1 YEVSGEEHLYS
12 DFPEIDL
19 SQLDAGDLDSA
30 GCFSEL
36 QWGGEHSETDS
47 SQYSTDDSELFQII
61 DSENEA
67 LLAALTET
75 LDDIQG
81 DDMGLAAF
89 PTMEEGDTLNPATTS
104 PAPSPKPTAPVTGGP
119 PPAPECD
126 ELSLLKKLLLSPSPP
141 SCEVEGPRDRRA
153 SVPQAQSRSCTELHR
168 HLTSSTSCSQTK
180 PPQAPEECP
189 GSGHHP
195 SLGDCTHHED
205 DSDSSEDSLSS
216 GDSVAALS
224 SLEDG
229 PGSQFSCEGELHS
242 VLELIRYMHTYCL
255 PPRKLP
261 TREPTDT
268 KPQPCSSPFKR
279 AKPDCAPVPG
289 SAQSRPGCA
298 WQAPGSCKKP
308 EASFSILKE
317 LLARDLLCD
326 VSKPYRLGKPVYAAL
341 ARPPGSCSPVPP
353 DGEDASGTCTSRVKT
368 AAGEKGELQQ
378 SPEVEVPRELGGPE
392 DDAGKQEG
400 TLGTGKVVRKQDSA
414 AHAVRRSKRLNPE
427 LGHWLSFLE
436 PPTEAQCPV
445 LEGFSAEE
453 PAAEVEVGGTAPSA
467 EPQPLCLGSLGD
479 GEVGTESRR
488 CALLEQTGSSL
499 WVHPVSGLWGSAAV
513 VPQKPSKLQ
522 VQEWLSPGSVSC
534 PCQVGKALSG
544 HCRDTAPLITC
555 FSPAFQ
561 KHPGVSRC
569 PWHKR
574 ALQPA
579 QGAVF
584 AEHSELH
591 CWALGSHR
599 ELGECHARGREFC
612 VCALE
617 LLTPLPFD
625 PAFGKR
631 NFEPMLTVELCGTA
645 GRTGFEF
652 FRFAKYTLGGASFT
666 LNSAWKVQFQPTQ
679 PRGHLHPLH
688 TADTG
693 HSLCIAT
700 SEHHEQLWGRI
711 LGWEE
716 VFRGPCMSQEGME
729 SPLVPAGIR
738 ASFLLPQVPLGEAV
752 GATGAALGWGL
763 TPPTTPPYKPA
774 EEDLYKPDIPQE
786 PGKEDGIA
794 PSPGG
799 TGDVAA
805 SRKAPRKHPERTELF
820 AHLSRAGGRALPE
833 QQGLLKRPFSRSF
846 GDHDYCQVLKP
857 EPALQRKVLKSWEPP
872 SQVETEHKR
881 RVPAAHYQGLELGK
895 DTGTEMLWKDGVKQ
909 LRDQEIRASL
919 TKHFGFLDSAL
930 DDEDMVFCKTPEYD
944 TVFEDS
950 GSESGSPGEED
961 EEEEE
966 EEEEEHGNTKLCLRR
981 NPLSRSSLHFCSRSR
996 SSSGSSCCRS
1006 RSPASRRTF
1015 RCENGEQCQ
1024 GGSGHRGQ
1032 LKKRREKAIGEGRV
1046 VYIRNL
1052 SSSMSSSELKKR
1064 FEVFG
1069 EIVECQVLSRTN
1081 RGEKYGFITYRYSE
1095 HAALSLKNGPS
1106 LRKRNEPSFQLS
1118 SGGLGRFFWTRY
1130 ADLDCSTDESSPAP
1144 VKSKYET
1151 MDFDSLL
1158 QEAQLSLHR

>member
-1 YEVSGEEHLYS
+1 SGEEHLYS

-36 QWGGEHSETDS
+36 HWGGEHSETDS
-47 SQYSTDDSELFQII
+47 SHLTPPFLLCCSFQII

-89 PTMEEGDTLNPATTS
+89 RTMEEGDTLSPATTS

-119 PPAPECD
+119 PAPEGD

-141 SCEVEGPRDRRA
+141 SCEAQRDGSARRPGTPKSRPPRPCTKVEGPRDRRA

-168 HLTSSTSCSQTK
+168 HLTSSASCSQTK
-180 PPQAPEECP
+180 APQAPEECP

-195 SLGDCTHHED
+195 SPGDCAHHED

-216 GDSVAALS
+216 GDSAAALS
-224 SLEDG
+224 SAEDG
-229 PGSQFSCEGELHS
+229 PGPQFPCEGELHS

-261 TREPTDT
+261 ARDPAEGR
-268 KPQPCSSPFKR
+268 PQPCGSPYKR
-279 AKPDCAPVPG
+279 AKPDCAPG
-289 SAQSRPGCA
+289 QGRPGCA
-298 WQAPGSCKKP
+298 WQAAGSCKKP
-308 EASFSILKE
+308 GASFSILKE

-353 DGEDASGTCTSRVKT
+353 DGDDASGTCASR
-368 AAGEKGELQQ
+368 ARAERGEPRQ
-378 SPEVEVPRELGGPE
+378 SPEAEAPREPGALE
-392 DDAGKQEG
+392 DDAGRQEG
-400 TLGTGKVVRKQDSA
+400 KVPRRQDSA
-414 AHAVRRSKRLNPE
+414 VHAVRRSKRLNPE

-436 PPTEAQCPV
+436 EPHAEPSVPLGCREAAPCPL

-479 GEVGTESRR
+479 GEVAAESRR
-488 CALLEQTGSSL
+488 CALLEQ
-499 WVHPVSGLWGSAAV
+499 SGEGPGRCHSA
-513 VPQKPSKLQ
+513 
-522 VQEWLSPGSVSC
+522 
-534 PCQVGKALSG
+534 
-544 HCRDTAPLITC
+544 
-555 FSPAFQ
+555 
-561 KHPGVSRC
+561 RC
-569 PWHKR
+569 AR
-574 ALQPA
+574 AA
-579 QGAVF
+579 
-584 AEHSELH
+584 
-591 CWALGSHR
+591 
-599 ELGECHARGREFC
+599 
-612 VCALE
+612 
-617 LLTPLPFD
+617 
-625 PAFGKR
+625 
-631 NFEPMLTVELCGTA
+631 
-645 GRTGFEF
+645 
-652 FRFAKYTLGGASFT
+652 
-666 LNSAWKVQFQPTQ
+666 
-679 PRGHLHPLH
+679 
-688 TADTG
+688 
-693 HSLCIAT
+693 
-700 SEHHEQLWGRI
+700 
-711 LGWEE
+711 
-716 VFRGPCMSQEGME
+716 
-729 SPLVPAGIR
+729 R
-738 ASFLLPQVPLGEAV
+738 ASSALWASDAGWVLSWQGSCEQPPVLPGCGAV
-752 GATGAALGWGL
+752 GAAQDWGGAGQAGGGRADSCPLFGAPGL

-786 PGKEDGIA
+786 AGKEEGMA
-794 PSPGG
+794 PSPGDG
-799 TGDVAA
+799 AA

-820 AHLSRAGGRALPE
+820 AHLSRARPLPE

-950 GSESGSPGEED
+950 CSESGSPVEED

-966 EEEEEHGNTKLCLRR
+966 EEEEEHGDTKLCLRR
-981 NPLSRSSLHFCSRSR
+981 SALARSSLHYCSRSR

-1024 GGSGHRGQ
+1024 GGSGQRGQ

-1069 EIVECQVLSRTN
+1069 EIVECQVLTRTN

-1130 ADLDCSTDESSPAP
+1130 ADLDCGTDESSPAP

-1158 QEAQLSLHR
+1158 QEAQLSLH

>member
-1 YEVSGEEHLYS
+1 MAEPGPDCSSLLDEDLSSFVFSYLADSQYEVSGEEHLYS

-19 SQLDAGDLDSA
+19 SQLDASDFDSA
-30 GCFSEL
+30 SCFSEL
-36 QWGGEHSETDS
+36 QWCREHSETDS

-89 PTMEEGDTLNPATTS
+89 RTLEEGDTLNHAYTS

-119 PPAPECD
+119 SPAPEFD
-126 ELSLLKKLLLSPSPP
+126 ELSLLKKLLLSPSHVPP
-141 SCEVEGPRDRRA
+141 SCEAQRDGTARRPGTPKSRPARPCTKVEGPRDRRA

-168 HLTSSTSCSQTK
+168 HLTSTTPCSQTK
-180 PPQAPEECP
+180 APQAPEECSS
-189 GSGHHP
+189 GGHHP
-195 SLGDCTHHED
+195 SPGDCAHHED

-216 GDSVAALS
+216 GDSVTPLS
-224 SLEDG
+224 SAEDG
-229 PGSQFSCEGELHS
+229 SGSQLSCEGEMHS
-242 VLELIRYMHTYCL
+242 VVELIRYMHTYCL

-261 TREPTDT
+261 TRDPADT

-279 AKPDCAPVPG
+279 AKPDCPAQPGPPG

-298 WQAPGSCKKP
+298 WQAAGGCKKP
-308 EASFSILKE
+308 GASFSILKE

-353 DGEDASGTCTSRVKT
+353 ARDGEDASGTCTSRVKT
-368 AAGEKGELQQ
+368 APEKGEPRQ
-378 SPEVEVPRELGGPE
+378 SPGAEAEALQELSGHE
-392 DDAGKQEG
+392 DNGGKQEG
-400 TLGTGKVVRKQDSA
+400 TSGTAVGKVARKQDNTVY
-414 AHAVRRSKRLNPE
+414 AVRRSKRLNPE
-427 LGHWLSFLE
+427 LGHWLSFLDE
-436 PPTEAQCPV
+436 PPPEPSVPLACREAAPCPV

-467 EPQPLCLGSLGD
+467 EPQTLSLGSPVD
-479 GEVGTESRR
+479 GEVGNGVESRR
-488 CALLEQTGSSL
+488 CALLEQTETPRCLTLSL
-499 WVHPVSGLWGSAAV
+499 
-513 VPQKPSKLQ
+513 
-522 VQEWLSPGSVSC
+522 
-534 PCQVGKALSG
+534 
-544 HCRDTAPLITC
+544 
-555 FSPAFQ
+555 
-561 KHPGVSRC
+561 
-569 PWHKR
+569 
-574 ALQPA
+574 A
-579 QGAVF
+579 Q
-584 AEHSELH
+584 
-591 CWALGSHR
+591 
-599 ELGECHARGREFC
+599 
-612 VCALE
+612 
-617 LLTPLPFD
+617 TD

-631 NFEPMLTVELCGTA
+631 NFESMLTVELCGTA
-645 GRTGFEF
+645 
-652 FRFAKYTLGGASFT
+652 
-666 LNSAWKVQFQPTQ
+666 
-679 PRGHLHPLH
+679 
-688 TADTG
+688 
-693 HSLCIAT
+693 
-700 SEHHEQLWGRI
+700 
-711 LGWEE
+711 
-716 VFRGPCMSQEGME
+716 
-729 SPLVPAGIR
+729 
-738 ASFLLPQVPLGEAV
+738 
-752 GATGAALGWGL
+752 GL

-786 PGKEDGIA
+786 PGKEDGMA

-799 TGDVAA
+799 AGDVAA

-820 AHLSRAGGRALPE
+820 AHLSRAATTRPTLPE

-857 EPALQRKVLKSWEPP
+857 EAALQRKVLKSWEPT

-881 RVPAAHYQGLELGK
+881 KVPAAHYQGLDLSKEAG
-895 DTGTEMLWKDGVKQ
+895 GEMLWKDGVKQ

-919 TKHFGFLDSAL
+919 TKHFGFLDTAL

-950 GSESGSPGEED
+950 CSESGSPVEEED
-961 EEEEE
+961 EEEE

-981 NPLSRSSLHFCSRSR
+981 NPLSRTSLHYCSRSR

-1032 LKKRREKAIGEGRV
+1032 LEKRREKAIGEGRV

-1081 RGEKYGFITYRYSE
+1081 RGDKYGFITYRYSE

-1130 ADLDCSTDESSPAP
+1130 ADLDCGTEESSPAP

>member
-1 YEVSGEEHLYS
+1 SGEEHLYS

-141 SCEVEGPRDRRA
+141 SCEAQRDGSSRRPGTPKSRPSRPCTKAEGPRDRRA

-168 HLTSSTSCSQTK
+168 HLTSSTSCSHTK
-180 PPQAPEECP
+180 APQAPEECP

-195 SLGDCTHHED
+195 SPGDCAHHED

-216 GDSVAALS
+216 GDSAAALS
-224 SLEDG
+224 SAEDG
-229 PGSQFSCEGELHS
+229 SGSQFSCEGELRS
-242 VLELIRYMHTYCL
+242 VVELIRYMHTYCL

-261 TREPTDT
+261 ARDPADAEPR
-268 KPQPCSSPFKR
+268 PCSSPFKR
-279 AKPDCAPVPG
+279 AKPDCAPSAG

-298 WQAPGSCKKP
+298 WQAAGSCKKP
-308 EASFSILKE
+308 GASFSILKE

-353 DGEDASGTCTSRVKT
+353 HGDDASGACAPRVK
-368 AAGEKGELQQ
+368 AAAEKGEPRQ
-378 SPEVEVPRELGGPE
+378 SPEAEAPREPGGLE

-400 TLGTGKVVRKQDSA
+400 SPGAGKVARRQDSA
-414 AHAVRRSKRLNPE
+414 VYAVRRSKRLNPE
-427 LGHWLSFLE
+427 LGHWLSFLDE
-436 PPTEAQCPV
+436 PPPEPSVALGCREAPPCPV

-479 GEVGTESRR
+479 GEVGTESQR
-488 CALLEQTGSSL
+488 CALLEQTGEGAAGCPLCSPSPAVPVLPVPSL
-499 WVHPVSGLWGSAAV
+499 PWVRGAGRPRTGVGQHRNGGGRAD
-513 VPQKPSKLQ
+513 
-522 VQEWLSPGSVSC
+522 SC
-534 PCQVGKALSG
+534 PLFGG
-544 HCRDTAPLITC
+544 
-555 FSPAFQ
+555 
-561 KHPGVSRC
+561 
-569 PWHKR
+569 
-574 ALQPA
+574 
-579 QGAVF
+579 
-584 AEHSELH
+584 
-591 CWALGSHR
+591 GS
-599 ELGECHARGREFC
+599 
-612 VCALE
+612 
-617 LLTPLPFD
+617 
-625 PAFGKR
+625 
-631 NFEPMLTVELCGTA
+631 
-645 GRTGFEF
+645 
-652 FRFAKYTLGGASFT
+652 
-666 LNSAWKVQFQPTQ
+666 
-679 PRGHLHPLH
+679 
-688 TADTG
+688 
-693 HSLCIAT
+693 
-700 SEHHEQLWGRI
+700 
-711 LGWEE
+711 
-716 VFRGPCMSQEGME
+716 
-729 SPLVPAGIR
+729 
-738 ASFLLPQVPLGEAV
+738 
-752 GATGAALGWGL
+752 GL

-786 PGKEDGIA
+786 PGKEEGMS

-799 TGDVAA
+799 AGDTAA

-857 EPALQRKVLKSWEPP
+857 EAALQRKVLKSWEPP

-895 DTGTEMLWKDGVKQ
+895 DAGAEMLWKDGVKQ

-950 GSESGSPGEED
+950 CSESGSPVEEEEEED
-961 EEEEE
+961 EEEDE

-981 NPLSRSSLHFCSRSR
+981 NALSRTSLHFCSRSR

-1006 RSPASRRTF
+1006 RSPASRRAF

-1024 GGSGHRGQ
+1024 GGSRHRGQ
-1032 LKKRREKAIGEGRV
+1032 LEKRREKAIGEGRV

-1130 ADLDCSTDESSPAP
+1130 ADLDCSTDESSPAA

-1158 QEAQLSLHR
+1158 QEAQLSLH

>member
-1 YEVSGEEHLYS
+1 MAEPGPDCGSLLDEDLSSFVFSYLADSQYEVSGEEHLYS

-89 PTMEEGDTLNPATTS
+89 RTMEEGDTLNPATTS

-141 SCEVEGPRDRRA
+141 SCEAQRDGSARRPGTPKSRPPRPCTKVEGPRDRRA

-180 PPQAPEECP
+180 APQAPEECP
-189 GSGHHP
+189 GSSHHP
-195 SLGDCTHHED
+195 SPGDCSHHED

-224 SLEDG
+224 SAEDG

-242 VLELIRYMHTYCL
+242 VVELIRYMHTYCL

-261 TREPTDT
+261 ARDPADSR
-268 KPQPCSSPFKR
+268 PQPCSSPFKR
-279 AKPDCAPVPG
+279 AKPDCAPAPG

-298 WQAPGSCKKP
+298 WQAAGSCKKP
-308 EASFSILKE
+308 GASFSILKE

-353 DGEDASGTCTSRVKT
+353 DGEDASGTCTSRVRAT
-368 AAGEKGELQQ
+368 AAERGEPRQ
-378 SPEVEVPRELGGPE
+378 SPEAEAPRELGALE
-392 DDAGKQEG
+392 DDAGRQEG
-400 TLGTGKVVRKQDSA
+400 TAGAGKAARKQDSA
-414 AHAVRRSKRLNPE
+414 VYAVRRSKRLNPE

-436 PPTEAQCPV
+436 EPHAEPSVPLGCREAAPCPV

-479 GEVGTESRR
+479 GEVATESRR
-488 CALLEQTGSSL
+488 CALLEQTETPRCLTLSL
-499 WVHPVSGLWGSAAV
+499 
-513 VPQKPSKLQ
+513 
-522 VQEWLSPGSVSC
+522 
-534 PCQVGKALSG
+534 
-544 HCRDTAPLITC
+544 
-555 FSPAFQ
+555 
-561 KHPGVSRC
+561 
-569 PWHKR
+569 
-574 ALQPA
+574 A
-579 QGAVF
+579 Q
-584 AEHSELH
+584 
-591 CWALGSHR
+591 
-599 ELGECHARGREFC
+599 
-612 VCALE
+612 
-617 LLTPLPFD
+617 TD
-625 PAFGKR
+625 PTFGKR

-645 GRTGFEF
+645 
-652 FRFAKYTLGGASFT
+652 
-666 LNSAWKVQFQPTQ
+666 
-679 PRGHLHPLH
+679 
-688 TADTG
+688 
-693 HSLCIAT
+693 
-700 SEHHEQLWGRI
+700 
-711 LGWEE
+711 
-716 VFRGPCMSQEGME
+716 
-729 SPLVPAGIR
+729 
-738 ASFLLPQVPLGEAV
+738 
-752 GATGAALGWGL
+752 GL

-786 PGKEDGIA
+786 AGKEEGMA
-794 PSPGG
+794 PSPRGA
-799 TGDVAA
+799 GDVAA
-805 SRKAPRKHPERTELF
+805 SRKAPKKHPERTELF
-820 AHLSRAGGRALPE
+820 AHLSRARPLPE

-895 DTGTEMLWKDGVKQ
+895 DTGAEMLWKDGVKQ

-950 GSESGSPGEED
+950 CSESGSPVEED

-966 EEEEEHGNTKLCLRR
+966 EEEEEHGDTQLCLRR
-981 NPLSRSSLHFCSRSR
+981 STLSRSSLHYCSRSR

-1024 GGSGHRGQ
+1024 GGSGQRGQ

-1069 EIVECQVLSRTN
+1069 EIVECQVLTRTN
-1081 RGEKYGFITYRYSE
+1081 RGEKYGFITYRSSE

-1130 ADLDCSTDESSPAP
+1130 ADLDCGTDESSPAA

>member
-1 YEVSGEEHLYS
+1 SGEEHLYS

-89 PTMEEGDTLNPATTS
+89 RTMEEGDTLNPATTS

-126 ELSLLKKLLLSPSPP
+126 ELSLLKKLLLSPSPL
-141 SCEVEGPRDRRA
+141 SCEAQRDGSARRPGTPKSRPARPCTKVEGPRDRRA

-180 PPQAPEECP
+180 APPAPEEYPSSC
-189 GSGHHP
+189 HHP
-195 SLGDCTHHED
+195 SPGDCAHHED

-224 SLEDG
+224 SAEDG
-229 PGSQFSCEGELHS
+229 TVSQFPCEGELHS
-242 VLELIRYMHTYCL
+242 VVELIRYMHTYCL

-261 TREPTDT
+261 ARDPADT
-268 KPQPCSSPFKR
+268 KSPPCSSPFKR

-289 SAQSRPGCA
+289 STQGRPGCA
-298 WQAPGSCKKP
+298 WQAAGSCKKP

-341 ARPPGSCSPVPP
+341 ARPPGSCSPVP
-353 DGEDASGTCTSRVKT
+353 DGEDASGTCTSRGK
-368 AAGEKGELQQ
+368 AAAEKGEPRQ
-378 SPEVEVPRELGGPE
+378 SPGAEAEAPRELGGLE

-400 TLGTGKVVRKQDSA
+400 TPGAGKAARRQDSA
-414 AHAVRRSKRLNPE
+414 LYAVRRSKRLNPE
-427 LGHWLSFLE
+427 LGHWLSFLDE
-436 PPTEAQCPV
+436 PPPESSVPLGCREAAACTG

-453 PAAEVEVGGTAPSA
+453 PAAEVEVGGTAPLV
-467 EPQPLCLGSLGD
+467 EPQPLCLGSPGD
-479 GEVGTESRR
+479 GELGTESGH
-488 CALLEQTGSSL
+488 CALLEQTGEGAGGC
-499 WVHPVSGLWGSAAV
+499 HSA
-513 VPQKPSKLQ
+513 P
-522 VQEWLSPGSVSC
+522 LSPEC
-534 PCQVGKALSG
+534 PCCLCHRCHGCLTLSLAQTTGLGQGRMEGAELTPALS
-544 HCRDTAPLITC
+544 
-555 FSPAFQ
+555 
-561 KHPGVSRC
+561 
-569 PWHKR
+569 
-574 ALQPA
+574 
-579 QGAVF
+579 
-584 AEHSELH
+584 
-591 CWALGSHR
+591 
-599 ELGECHARGREFC
+599 
-612 VCALE
+612 
-617 LLTPLPFD
+617 
-625 PAFGKR
+625 
-631 NFEPMLTVELCGTA
+631 
-645 GRTGFEF
+645 
-652 FRFAKYTLGGASFT
+652 LGGS
-666 LNSAWKVQFQPTQ
+666 
-679 PRGHLHPLH
+679 
-688 TADTG
+688 
-693 HSLCIAT
+693 
-700 SEHHEQLWGRI
+700 
-711 LGWEE
+711 
-716 VFRGPCMSQEGME
+716 
-729 SPLVPAGIR
+729 
-738 ASFLLPQVPLGEAV
+738 
-752 GATGAALGWGL
+752 GL

-786 PGKEDGIA
+786 PGKEDGMA

-799 TGDVAA
+799 AGDVAA

-820 AHLSRAGGRALPE
+820 AHLSRAGGRPLPE

-857 EPALQRKVLKSWEPP
+857 EAALQRKVLKSWEPP

-895 DTGTEMLWKDGVKQ
+895 EAGAEMLWKDGVKQ

-950 GSESGSPGEED
+950 CSESGSPVEEEED

-981 NPLSRSSLHFCSRSR
+981 NPLSRTSSHYCSRSR

-1024 GGSGHRGQ
+1024 GRSGPRGQ
-1032 LKKRREKAIGEGRV
+1032 LEKRREKAIGEGRV

-1130 ADLDCSTDESSPAP
+1130 ADLDCGTDESSPAP

-1158 QEAQLSLHR
+1158 QEAQLSLH

>member
-1 YEVSGEEHLYS
+1 SGEEHLYS

-19 SQLDAGDLDSA
+19 SQLDASDFDSA
-30 GCFSEL
+30 SCFSEL
-36 QWGGEHSETDS
+36 QWCGEHSETDS

-89 PTMEEGDTLNPATTS
+89 RTMEEGDTLNHAYTS

-119 PPAPECD
+119 PPAPEFD
-126 ELSLLKKLLLSPSPP
+126 ELSLLKKLLLSPSHVPP
-141 SCEVEGPRDRRA
+141 SCEAQRDGSARRPGTPKSRPARPCTKVEGPRDRRA

-168 HLTSSTSCSQTK
+168 HLTSTTPCSQTK
-180 PPQAPEECP
+180 APQAPEECP
-189 GSGHHP
+189 SGGHHP
-195 SLGDCTHHED
+195 STGDCAHHED
-205 DSDSSEDSLSS
+205 DSDCSEDSLSS
-216 GDSVAALS
+216 GGSVTPLS
-224 SLEDG
+224 SAEDG
-229 PGSQFSCEGELHS
+229 SSSQFSCEGEMHS
-242 VLELIRYMHTYCL
+242 MVELIRYMHTYCL

-261 TREPTDT
+261 ARDAADA

-279 AKPDCAPVPG
+279 AKPDSG
-289 SAQSRPGCA
+289 G
-298 WQAPGSCKKP
+298 CKKP
-308 EASFSILKE
+308 GASFSILKE

-353 DGEDASGTCTSRVKT
+353 ARDGEDASETCTSRGKT
-368 AAGEKGELQQ
+368 SPENGEPWQ
-378 SPEVEVPRELGGPE
+378 SPGAEAEAPRELGGHE
-392 DDAGKQEG
+392 DDGGKQEG
-400 TLGTGKVVRKQDSA
+400 TPGTAVGKVARKQDNA
-414 AHAVRRSKRLNPE
+414 VYAVRRSKRLNPE
-427 LGHWLSFLE
+427 LGHWLSFLDE
-436 PPTEAQCPV
+436 PPPEPSVPLACREAALCPV

-453 PAAEVEVGGTAPSA
+453 PAAEVEVGVTAPSA
-467 EPQPLCLGSLGD
+467 EPQPLSLGSPVD
-479 GEVGTESRR
+479 GEVGIGAESRR
-488 CALLEQTGSSL
+488 CALLEQTG
-499 WVHPVSGLWGSAAV
+499 
-513 VPQKPSKLQ
+513 
-522 VQEWLSPGSVSC
+522 E
-534 PCQVGKALSG
+534 
-544 HCRDTAPLITC
+544 
-555 FSPAFQ
+555 
-561 KHPGVSRC
+561 
-569 PWHKR
+569 
-574 ALQPA
+574 
-579 QGAVF
+579 
-584 AEHSELH
+584 
-591 CWALGSHR
+591 
-599 ELGECHARGREFC
+599 
-612 VCALE
+612 
-617 LLTPLPFD
+617 
-625 PAFGKR
+625 
-631 NFEPMLTVELCGTA
+631 
-645 GRTGFEF
+645 
-652 FRFAKYTLGGASFT
+652 
-666 LNSAWKVQFQPTQ
+666 
-679 PRGHLHPLH
+679 
-688 TADTG
+688 
-693 HSLCIAT
+693 
-700 SEHHEQLWGRI
+700 
-711 LGWEE
+711 
-716 VFRGPCMSQEGME
+716 
-729 SPLVPAGIR
+729 
-738 ASFLLPQVPLGEAV
+738 
-752 GATGAALGWGL
+752 GATGCHSAQPFFVCPCCLCHPCKTPRSLMLSLAQTPGTGVGQGRMAGAELTLSLCLGGPGL

-786 PGKEDGIA
+786 PGKEDGMA

-799 TGDVAA
+799 AGDVAA

-820 AHLSRAGGRALPE
+820 AHLSRAAAARPALPE

-857 EPALQRKVLKSWEPP
+857 EAALQRKVLKSWEPT
-872 SQVETEHKR
+872 SQVEMEHKR
-881 RVPAAHYQGLELGK
+881 RVPAAHYQGLDLGK
-895 DTGTEMLWKDGVKQ
+895 EAGSEMLWKDGVKQ

-950 GSESGSPGEED
+950 CSESGSPVEED
-961 EEEEE
+961 DEE
-966 EEEEEHGNTKLCLRR
+966 EEEEEHGNSKLCLRR
-981 NPLSRSSLHFCSRSR
+981 NPLSRTSLHYCSRSR

-1015 RCENGEQCQ
+1015 RCENSEQCQ

-1032 LKKRREKAIGEGRV
+1032 LEKRREKAIGEGRV

-1081 RGEKYGFITYRYSE
+1081 RGDKYGFITYRYSE

-1130 ADLDCSTDESSPAP
+1130 ADLDCGTEESSPAP

-1158 QEAQLSLHR
+1158 QEAQLSLH

>member
-1 YEVSGEEHLYS
+1 PVSLLSCVQYEVSGEEHLYS

-36 QWGGEHSETDS
+36 QWAGEHSETDS

-126 ELSLLKKLLLSPSPP
+126 ELSL
-141 SCEVEGPRDRRA
+141 VEAPRDRRA

-180 PPQAPEECP
+180 TPQAPEECP

-261 TREPTDT
+261 PRDPTDT

-308 EASFSILKE
+308 GASFSILKE

-353 DGEDASGTCTSRVKT
+353 EGEDASGTCTSRGKT

-378 SPEVEVPRELGGPE
+378 SPEGEVPRELGGLE

-400 TLGTGKVVRKQDSA
+400 TLGTGKVARKQDSA

-488 CALLEQTGSSL
+488 CALLEQTETPRCLMLSL
-499 WVHPVSGLWGSAAV
+499 
-513 VPQKPSKLQ
+513 
-522 VQEWLSPGSVSC
+522 
-534 PCQVGKALSG
+534 
-544 HCRDTAPLITC
+544 
-555 FSPAFQ
+555 
-561 KHPGVSRC
+561 
-569 PWHKR
+569 
-574 ALQPA
+574 A
-579 QGAVF
+579 Q
-584 AEHSELH
+584 
-591 CWALGSHR
+591 
-599 ELGECHARGREFC
+599 
-612 VCALE
+612 
-617 LLTPLPFD
+617 TD
-625 PAFGKR
+625 PTFGKR

-645 GRTGFEF
+645 
-652 FRFAKYTLGGASFT
+652 
-666 LNSAWKVQFQPTQ
+666 
-679 PRGHLHPLH
+679 
-688 TADTG
+688 
-693 HSLCIAT
+693 
-700 SEHHEQLWGRI
+700 
-711 LGWEE
+711 
-716 VFRGPCMSQEGME
+716 
-729 SPLVPAGIR
+729 
-738 ASFLLPQVPLGEAV
+738 
-752 GATGAALGWGL
+752 GL

-881 RVPAAHYQGLELGK
+881 RVPAAHYQGLELAK

-950 GSESGSPGEED
+950 CSESGSPGEED
-961 EEEEE
+961 DEEEE
-966 EEEEEHGNTKLCLRR
+966 EEEEEHGSTKLCLRR
-981 NPLSRSSLHFCSRSR
+981 NPLSRTSLHFCSRSR

-1006 RSPASRRTF
+1006 RSPASRRPF